1 MSTLSHNNAV
11 RKLLHVAAIVATFA
25 CVSGASLVASATT
38 SPVMAQ
44 DITGTEDAEKIDKL
58 QHGFDPAHYPKKK
71 EAAKEEKK
79 EEEPGRWERF
89 CNWVC
94 SFFSS
99 DEEDKKAHEEA
110 LKKAVEERRKELGS
124 EKKPEA
130 PKPETKTS
138 ESRTTGFVKPVET
151 VKAGAIKVDRPVVS
165 KVETIHVTPALKV
178 EASHVEAFKSPAL
191 KPVAITQTKS
201 LVTTPA
207 AHPLP
212 AMTMPMRSA
221 SLAMVKH

>member
-1 MSTLSHNNAV
+1 MSTLSHNNAA
-11 RKLLHVAAIVATFA
+11 RKLLHVAAILATFA

-44 DITGTEDAEKIDKL
+44 DITGTEEAEKIDKL

-79 EEEPGRWERF
+79 EEPSCWERF
-89 CNWVC
+89 CNWVS

-99 DEEDKKAHEEA
+99 EEEDKKAHEEA
-110 LKKAVEERRKELGS
+110 LKKAIDERRKEPGS

-130 PKPETKTS
+130 AKPETKTS
-138 ESRTTGFVKPVET
+138 ESRTTGFKPVET
-151 VKAGAIKVDRPVVS
+151 VKAGAIKVERPATTLTVGAN
-165 KVETIHVTPALKV
+165 HA
-178 EASHVEAFKSPAL
+178 EAFKSPAL
-191 KPVAITQTKS
+191 KPAAMTQTKS

-212 AMTMPMRSA
+212 AMTMPVRSA
-221 SLAMVKH
+221 SVALVKR